1 MLKSGERY
9 SIQSAQV
16 RPRDCEAR
24 SDASVPLFGG
34 CGHMTQ
40 QCIQRCLR
48 DIRLYWITAGTEE
61 IPRDLS
67 IGRVFLGKK
76 K

>member
-1 MLKSGERY
+1 MLKSGERH

-16 RPRDCEAR
+16 RPHGCEAR
-24 SDASVPLFGG
+24 SGVSVPLFGG
-34 CGHMTQ
+34 YGYMTH
-40 QCIQRCLR
+40 QCIQRYLR
-48 DIRLYWITAGTEE
+48 DIRLYRITAGTEE

-67 IGRVFLGKK
+67 IGQLFLGKK